1 MKYIKRSSNDIDKQD
16 RTKRKKVR
24 KKDEI
29 LDIMKKRQQ
38 TMTRNGTDYK
48 ALNSKITNKF

>member
-16 RTKRKKVR
+16 RAKRKKVR

>member
-16 RTKRKKVR
+16 HAKRKKVR